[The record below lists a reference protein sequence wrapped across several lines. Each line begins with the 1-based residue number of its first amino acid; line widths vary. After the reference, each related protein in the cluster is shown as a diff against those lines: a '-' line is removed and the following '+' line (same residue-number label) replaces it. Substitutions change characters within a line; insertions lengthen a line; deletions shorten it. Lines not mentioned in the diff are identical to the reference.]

1 MVDDAATIKDGT
13 NENNTDIDRWAD
25 ARRLRINGKAC
36 SKPWRSPNLRG
47 TPCRSR
53 GPYCRGHDMRL
64 PLMMKPWRRPNLP
77 RPLHR
82 IALEW
87 ELIAG
92 WPHWTPPVSSTIP
105 AHVCE
110 VRLRKDKRATD
121 LVSNVLP
128 FRQLW
133 YGEKNATSNAVG
145 YAQFYSRS
153 HDAVIRVYADAGN
166 VIETTSTRRLQRVAL
181 LTQRDESKL

>member
-1 MVDDAATIKDGT
+1 MVDDAATIKDST

-92 WPHWTPPVSSTIP
+92 DRTGHRLCHRRFLYTFAKSDCAKINAPPISFRMCYHSVSSGMAKRTRP
-105 AHVCE
+105 ATQSDT
-110 VRLRKDKRATD
+110 R
-121 LVSNVLP
+121 N
-128 FRQLW
+128 
-133 YGEKNATSNAVG
+133 
-145 YAQFYSRS
+145 
-153 HDAVIRVYADAGN
+153 
-166 VIETTSTRRLQRVAL
+166 STAAH
-181 LTQRDESKL
+181 TMP